1 MFKKLLCRQSAVAAF
16 LVLFLAILIAAV
28 PVMAAEQPYPPG
40 APPSFADLAAKVKNS
55 VVNISTTQVV
65 EKNPKFVH
73 VEQICVS
80 FFADSRLPSTSLMA
94 AAAAINDKCVRP

>member
-1 MFKKLLCRQSAVAAF
+1 MFKKLLCRQSAAAAF
-16 LVLFLAILIAAV
+16 SVLLLALLIAAV

-65 EKNPKFVH
+65 QGNPMK
-73 VEQICVS
+73 
-80 FFADSRLPSTSLMA
+80 DPRTS
-94 AAAAINDKCVRP
+94 PT